1 MESISRERLTAVS
14 AEGEFSSLICRLLI
28 LGKAAQ
34 LHVDAFYPAL
44 DSARKTITSFYYPS
58 TELPDGKHV
67 PSIIYNGN
75 PFFDGQG
82 MENVFQQMLPTHH
95 EIQSFDCQVVND
107 RHFLDGQAGETLPR
121 SKNISILVVVSG
133 SIKIGEPKHSEV
145 KGFSES
151 FVLVPNLEA
160 FRKKPSRQ
168 EKQFLITSQSFRYV
182 T

>member
-1 MESISRERLTAVS
+1 MTV
-14 AEGEFSSLICRLLI
+14 GT
-28 LGKAAQ
+28 AAQ

-44 DSARKTITSFYYPS
+44 DSARNTIASFYYPS

-75 PFFDGQG
+75 AFFDGHG

-107 RHFLDGQAGETLPR
+107 RYFVEEQAGAALPR
-121 SKNISILVVVSG
+121 SKNISVLVVVSG
-133 SIKIGEPKHSEV
+133 SMKIGEPKNSEL

-160 FRKKPSRQ
+160 VRTKGPGK
-168 EKQFLITSQSFRYV
+168 EKEFLITSQSFRYV
-182 T
+182 A